1 MQNKTNNQPCPI
13 TQKQL
18 HLFSMAAGLGN
29 TLLDYDLTPKYLHDK
44 GQKCI
49 PINQHENMGPR
60 TIQIDSSQ
68 CYEIIPATLRRFSPE
83 SEKGKLFAVYPG
95 TRESLIEECLI
106 DFAKNGEFSVDKGEP
121 GYRVEG
127 GAIAVYFTLYQLRNA
142 LKLRGKEYKAE
153 ELREGLEVLNLAKY
167 RYTNEQDRDKLR
179 GYIVAELDSVP
190 NHSPSDKLRSDRII
204 HVVFDHQ
211 ASMRILQGH
220 YRSYDA
226 KCSMSM
232 RSPVARFLYKQFT
245 HCWQQAN
252 NKGQTGHFQTLSQND
267 SILASGCPLSSNV
280 TKRKT
285 LLLQALE
292 ELSDAGIIQ
301 PVIESRDVALIKSAR
316 RIIDMEVIIRPTN
329 KFITQQIEGYRRM
342 QQSRAIGMAYLEK
355 TEKQLNRL
363 MVSSEINQ

>member
-1 MQNKTNNQPCPI
+1 MTTKNTACPI
-13 TQKQL
+13 AQKQL
-18 HLFSMAAGLGN
+18 HLFSMLSGLGN
-29 TLLDYDLTPKYLHDK
+29 TLLDYDLTPRYLHDK
-44 GQKCI
+44 AQKCMTI
-49 PINQHENMGPR
+49 QQHESMGPR
-60 TIQIDSSQ
+60 IIRIDESQ
-68 CYEIIPATLRRFSPE
+68 CYEIIPATLRRFDKEP
-83 SEKGKLFAVYPG
+83 EKGLLYAVYPG

-106 DFAKNGEFSVDKGEP
+106 DFAKNGEFSLEKGEP

-127 GAIAVYFTLYQLRNA
+127 GAIAVYFTLYQLRSA
-142 LKLRGKEYKAE
+142 LKLRGKEYKSE
-153 ELREGLEVLNLAKY
+153 ELREGLEVLNLAKF
-167 RYTNEQDRDKLR
+167 RYTNDNDRDKLR

-190 NHSPSDKLRSDRII
+190 NHSPSDKIRSDRIM

-252 NKGQTGHFQTLSQND
+252 NKGQTGSFQTISQND
-267 SILASGCPLSSNV
+267 SILASGCPLSSNP

-285 LLLQALE
+285 LFTLALK

-301 PVIESRDVALIKSAR
+301 PVNEDMDLVPIKSAR
-316 RIIDMEVIIRPTN
+316 KIIDVEAIIRPTN
-329 KFITQQIEGYRRM
+329 KFITQQIEGYRRL
-342 QQSRAIGMAYLEK
+342 QQSRAIGVAYIEK
-355 TEKQLNRL
+355 TEKQMNQL